1 MNLQELREIQ
11 VLNTLVFETLGQPE
25 KEREFKLKALKRW
38 GFDLI
43 FGKKNGQ
50 MTYWTAEANKKDKGD
65 IYEEDD
71 IKYEVE
77 EIIHELPKNKKI
89 FAHIEMFEGK
99 AYLIGELREGEEN
112 IEILRVPA
120 GVVLLAYFKKHKLH
134 HLIEAIRNV
143 GTATELVKQRGQ
155 EGKPVPFE
163 KLPNVAR
170 RFLRGAKD
178 VEEDAGFGRVALSYW
193 GENKDG
199 DARFRVSWLLPTIA
213 LFDIN
218 IAEKAD
224 KLLAAFK

>member
-1 MNLQELREIQ
+1 MDILSLREEQ

-25 KEREFKLKALKRW
+25 KEREFKLKSLKRW

-43 FGKKNGQ
+43 LGKREGQ
-50 MTYWTAEANKKDKGD
+50 TTFFTSKANEREVGEK
-65 IYEEDD
+65 YEEEG
-71 IKYEVE
+71 IKFEVE
-77 EIIHELPKNKKI
+77 EILTELPKNKKI
-89 FAHIEMFEGK
+89 FAHIEMFHGT

-120 GVVLLAYFKKHKLH
+120 GVVLLTYFKKHKLH
-134 HLIEAIRNV
+134 HLIEAIKNV
-143 GTATELVKQRGQ
+143 GTATELVKHRGQ
-155 EGKPVPFE
+155 EGKPVPYD

-178 VEEDAGFGRVALSYW
+178 VEKEAEFGRVALSYW

>member
-1 MNLQELREIQ
+1 MDLFQLRELQ
-11 VLNTLVFETLGQPE
+11 ALNTLVFETLGQPE

-38 GFDLI
+38 GFDLL
-43 FGKKNGQ
+43 FGKKDGVQ
-50 MTYWTAEANKKDKGD
+50 TFFTAETGKRDVGES
-65 IYEEDD
+65 YEEDE

-89 FAHIEMFEGK
+89 FAHIEMFQGR

-120 GVVLLAYFKKHKLH
+120 GAVLLAYFKKHKLH
-134 HLIEAIRNV
+134 HLIEALRNV

-155 EGKPVPFE
+155 EGKPVPYE
-163 KLPNVAR
+163 QLPNVAR

>member
-1 MNLQELREIQ
+1 MNLLQLRELQ
-11 VLNTLVFETLGQPE
+11 AVNTLVFETLGQPE

-43 FGKKNGQ
+43 FGKKDGKA
-50 MTYWTAEANKKDKGD
+50 TFFTAETGKKSVGD
-65 IYEEDD
+65 VYEEDD

-77 EIIHELPKNKKI
+77 EIIYELPKNKKI
-89 FAHIEMFEGK
+89 FAHIEMFQGR

-120 GVVLLAYFKKHKLH
+120 GIVLLTYFKKHKLH
-134 HLIEAIRNV
+134 HLIEALRNV

-155 EGKPVPFE
+155 EGKPVPYE
-163 KLPNVAR
+163 NLPNVAR

-224 KLLAAFK
+224 KLLGAFK

>member
-1 MNLQELREIQ
+1 VDLLQLRELQAI
-11 VLNTLVFETLGQPE
+11 NTLVFETLGQPE

-38 GFDLI
+38 GFDLL
-43 FGKKNGQ
+43 FGKKDGKATFFTSQ
-50 MTYWTAEANKKDKGD
+50 TGKRDVGD
-65 IYEEDD
+65 VYEEDD

-77 EIIHELPKNKKI
+77 EIIEELPKNKKI
-89 FAHIEMFEGK
+89 FAHIEMFEGT
-99 AYLIGELREGEEN
+99 AYLIGELREKDEN

-120 GVVLLAYFKKHKLH
+120 GAILLTYFKKHKLH
-134 HLIEAIRNV
+134 NLIEALRNV

-155 EGKPVPFE
+155 EGKPVSFE
-163 KLPNVAR
+163 NLPNVAR

-178 VEEDAGFGRVALSYW
+178 LEKEAGFGRVALSYW

-224 KLLAAFK
+224 KLLGAFK

>member
-1 MNLQELREIQ
+1 MNLTELRELQ
-11 VLNTLVFETLGQPE
+11 VLETLVFETLGQPE
-25 KEREFKLKALKRW
+25 KEREFKLESLKRW

-43 FGKKNGQ
+43 FGKKGGEQ
-50 MTYWTAEANKKDKGD
+50 TFWAVEANKREKGD
-65 IYEEDD
+65 VYEEDE

-89 FAHIEMFEGK
+89 FAHIEIFDGK
-99 AYLIGELREGEEN
+99 AYLIGELREGEQN

-120 GVVLLAYFKKHKLH
+120 GLILIAYFKKHKLH
-134 HLIEAIRNV
+134 HLIEAIKNV
-143 GTATELVKQRGQ
+143 GTVTEFVKQRGQ

-163 KLPNVAR
+163 NLPNVAR
-170 RFLRGAKD
+170 RFLREAKD
-178 VEEDAGFGRVALSYW
+178 VEKEVGFGRVALSYW

-218 IAEKAD
+218 IAEKTD

>member
-1 MNLQELREIQ
+1 MDLYQLRELQAI
-11 VLNTLVFETLGQPE
+11 NTLVFETLGQPE

-38 GFDLI
+38 GFDLL
-43 FGKKNGQ
+43 FGKKGGVP
-50 MTYWTAEANKKDKGD
+50 TFFTSEAGKREIGEK
-65 IYEEDD
+65 YEEED
-71 IKYEVE
+71 IHYEVE

-89 FAHIEMFEGK
+89 YAHIEMMHGR
-99 AYLIGELREGEEN
+99 AYLVADLREGDEN

-120 GVVLLAYFKKHKLH
+120 GSILLAYFKKHKLH
-134 HLIEAIRNV
+134 HLIEALRNV
-143 GTATELVKQRGQ
+143 GTASELVKQRGQ
-155 EGKPVPFE
+155 EGKPVPYE

-213 LFDIN
+213 LFDID

>member
-1 MNLQELREIQ
+1 MNLLELREIQ
-11 VLNTLVFETLGQPE
+11 TINTLVFETLGQPE

-43 FGKKNGQ
+43 LGKKGGET
-50 MTYWTAEANKKDKGD
+50 TYFTAESGKRDVGDKY
-65 IYEEDD
+65 IEDD
-71 IKYEVE
+71 IHYEVE

-89 FAHIEMFEGK
+89 FAHIEMFQGR
-99 AYLIGELREGEEN
+99 AYIIGELREGDSN

-120 GVVLLAYFKKHKLH
+120 GVILLTYFKKHKLH
-134 HLIEAIRNV
+134 NLIEAIRNV
-143 GTATELVKQRGQ
+143 GTASELVKQRGQ
-155 EGKPVPFE
+155 EGKPVPYE
-163 KLPNVAR
+163 QLPNVAR

-178 VEEDAGFGRVALSYW
+178 LEKDAGFGRVALSYW

>member
-1 MNLQELREIQ
+1 MDLFQLRELQTI
-11 VLNTLVFETLGQPE
+11 NTLVFETLGQPE
-25 KEREFKLKALKRW
+25 KEREFKLKSLKRW
-38 GFDLI
+38 GFDLL
-43 FGKKNGQ
+43 FGKKDGE
-50 MTYWTAEANKKDKGD
+50 TTFFTAETGKRNVGD
-65 IYEEDD
+65 NYEEEN

-89 FAHIEMFEGK
+89 FAHIEMFQGT
-99 AYLIGELREGEEN
+99 AYLIGELREGDKN

-120 GVVLLAYFKKHKLH
+120 GAVLLAYFKKHKLH
-134 HLIEAIRNV
+134 HLIEAVRNV

-155 EGKPVPFE
+155 EGKPVPYE

-224 KLLAAFK
+224 KLLSAFK

>member
-1 MNLQELREIQ
+1 MDLFQLRELQTI
-11 VLNTLVFETLGQPE
+11 NTLVFETLGQPE
-25 KEREFKLKALKRW
+25 KEREFKLKSLKRW
-38 GFDLI
+38 GFDLL
-43 FGKKNGQ
+43 FGKKDGQ
-50 MTYWTAEANKKDKGD
+50 PAFFTAEAGKREEGES
-65 IYEEDD
+65 YHEDD

-77 EIIHELPKNKKI
+77 EIIHELPKDKKI
-89 FAHIEMFEGK
+89 FAHIEMFQGT
-99 AYLIGELREGEEN
+99 AYLIGELREKDHS

-120 GVVLLAYFKKHKLH
+120 GAVLLAYFKKHKLH
-134 HLIEAIRNV
+134 HLIEAIKNV

-155 EGKPVPFE
+155 EGKPVPYE
-163 KLPNVAR
+163 QLPNVAR
-170 RFLRGAKD
+170 RFIRGAKD

-224 KLLAAFK
+224 KLLGAFK